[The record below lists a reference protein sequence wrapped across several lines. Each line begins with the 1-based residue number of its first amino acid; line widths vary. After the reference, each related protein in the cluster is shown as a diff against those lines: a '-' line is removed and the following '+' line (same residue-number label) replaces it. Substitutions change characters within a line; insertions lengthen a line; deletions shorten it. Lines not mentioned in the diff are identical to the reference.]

1 MADRHA
7 TRPRSRGPVDRV
19 DRFAASS
26 GDRINAVQDV
36 RFEAGGF
43 RHSGGLFR
51 LIFTCESATLRGG
64 SSERTSI
71 LGGREC
77 ANFPSIQLPLCPWQ
91 ASEDRPIMAT
101 RCEQHKNMPD
111 RVVKTQAP
119 PDVEDCAKRVENAA
133 DREEPYAR
141 AW

>member
-1 MADRHA
+1 
-7 TRPRSRGPVDRV
+7 
-19 DRFAASS
+19 
-26 GDRINAVQDV
+26 
-36 RFEAGGF
+36 
-43 RHSGGLFR
+43 
-51 LIFTCESATLRGG
+51 
-64 SSERTSI
+64 
-71 LGGREC
+71 
-77 ANFPSIQLPLCPWQ
+77 
-91 ASEDRPIMAT
+91 MAT